1 MECSALKAV
10 IDLVEVSQLVDLSE
24 LFEHR
29 VIEESMA
36 LFNSNGTYRKTQ
48 KSNLLQ
54 KLSLQSAYIQEKYTA
69 LVDMGMIWRMAT
81 PSAEDRQTHDGT
93 PYKWS
98 DYMQKISSML
108 LSHGHAERIICV
120 NDPYD
125 TPYTTKDDER
135 DLRVQGSP
143 HVPNTYMK
151 LSDPFPSAG
160 AFKTLLCSVSN
171 KERLQKMI
179 CTYLT
184 DLAQSVDAEIVYS
197 VGSQC
202 TNLSNQ
208 QPMPNYSFDQSE
220 ADTILFSAYVV
231 LRQSGYNDPVVID
244 AADTDVYVAAA
255 ALSHQLPGTL
265 CIKRKDDIFDCHRLV
280 TATTAECIIQLHC
293 MTGCDSNS
301 SFYGKGK
308 KSVYDQVAKSPVAQ
322 RQLLRCGDDL
332 HLKEEVENELYGFVR
347 NVIYSDSN
355 SNTMAE
361 ARAAKWKNM
370 KSRSFIRLPP
380 DSDSLHQH
388 CLRAN
393 YLAYLVRHPSLKHH
407 PSPIGHGWELVN
419 GRCRP
424 VRHTR
429 PALPMHLPAPR
440 PAEESERDESEEG
453 DLSESDD
460 SEFGEAEHSDS
471 D

>member
-1 MECSALKAV
+1 
-10 IDLVEVSQLVDLSE
+10 
-24 LFEHR
+24 
-29 VIEESMA
+29 
-36 LFNSNGTYRKTQ
+36 
-48 KSNLLQ
+48 
-54 KLSLQSAYIQEKYTA
+54 
-69 LVDMGMIWRMAT
+69 
-81 PSAEDRQTHDGT
+81 
-93 PYKWS
+93 
-98 DYMQKISSML
+98 
-108 LSHGHAERIICV
+108 
-120 NDPYD
+120 
-125 TPYTTKDDER
+125 
-135 DLRVQGSP
+135 
-143 HVPNTYMK
+143 
-151 LSDPFPSAG
+151 
-160 AFKTLLCSVSN
+160 
-171 KERLQKMI
+171 
-179 CTYLT
+179 
-184 DLAQSVDAEIVYS
+184 
-197 VGSQC
+197 
-202 TNLSNQ
+202 
-208 QPMPNYSFDQSE
+208 
-220 ADTILFSAYVV
+220 
-231 LRQSGYNDPVVID
+231 
-244 AADTDVYVAAA
+244 
-255 ALSHQLPGTL
+255 
-265 CIKRKDDIFDCHRLV
+265 
-280 TATTAECIIQLHC
+280 